1 MTSKDVQDVITL
13 GKEKKRKEDDKSFV
27 MQGFQKCNK
36 KVKVEGL
43 LHLISRKFP
52 QWAIF
57 THEKFILLWS
67 PISKLK
73 MCVFSITKF

>member
-52 QWAIF
+52 Q
-57 THEKFILLWS
+57 
-67 PISKLK
+67 
-73 MCVFSITKF
+73 